1 MTQNKCSYS
10 VFFRVLMER
19 ETGVENTSL
28 GKIKALLSWWWIPQF
43 RNLRRLILNL
53 HYCASDLNF
62 ARLQNLSCK
71 LVLKIRSGM
80 FTVWQRRDFFSL
92 SFKRDI
98 FFSFVFDLQATLTT
112 NYHKNKNTK
121 CENKEKNVVLA

>member
-43 RNLRRLILNL
+43 WHLRRLILNL
-53 HYCASDLNF
+53 HYCASDFNF
-62 ARLQNLSCK
+62 ARLQNLSSE

-92 SFKRDI
+92 SFKRYI
-98 FFSFVFDLQATLTT
+98 FFRLSLISKRLWPQIIIKIKTQ
-112 NYHKNKNTK
+112 
-121 CENKEKNVVLA
+121 NVKIKKKTCC